1 MNALLATLHSVAE
14 TWWSYLAH
22 ATWQSAAVGLVIFA
36 AVYLMRR
43 WPAPLRY
50 GLLMV
55 AVLKFAVP
63 PLVAIPY
70 GPLEPER
77 DHGRQSLAVPH
88 LMQTAPLTN
97 VSMLGAEAKDAPLPA
112 GSALPLQLS
121 SSILPHHVESSPAPP
136 DGSSLQMDPRVVGS
150 LRDEWKVLLFVVH
163 VLGGV
168 LAGAYVLWGF
178 LRTWRFAARCEGVED
193 GELRRC
199 FDRLRQRLG
208 LRRRVRLLLASE
220 ECAPMALGVM
230 RPSVVLPRR
239 LVQTMG
245 PARLEAVL
253 AHELAHHRRKDM
265 WVLSIENLLLALW
278 WFHPVFWLV
287 RRGLRNAREDCCD
300 DMLLDARVADRE
312 TYCEILLQAAA
323 QVAQPGWARA
333 ALGVSERFHPLGR
346 RFKRIMDT
354 SLQLAP
360 RLSLAGALIV
370 IVLAILL
377 LPGVRLMEG
386 KADAQAALQEAVAKA
401 PEKGLVAYY
410 PLNGDAQD
418 HSGNGNHGV
427 VNGATPTTDR
437 TGAENAALH
446 FDGNDDFVE
455 IPNSDTLNVHGETSL
470 SIGAWVK
477 TASNPLTFG
486 YGKAIVWKWGP
497 GMEEDDQFVLALA
510 EGGAFFGLSDRPSRV
525 STGSLPVGQW
535 VSLVGVY
542 DADEKAIRLYV
553 NGELESTKRLAASIR
568 NTTTPLHIGKG
579 EIARQQFSGDI
590 DDVRI
595 YSRAL
600 TPDEIQS
607 PYKGPSYEERMKAV
621 AAQPASDGTRPSAD
635 TSAETE
641 KEIQEH
647 YAKAD
652 PDVQEYIGWTA
663 RNFARGGLW
672 RAANAYENLSP
683 EEREKRILYT
693 VDVLKGD
700 YGRHLCT
707 ALADAGAL
715 KDKRLL
721 PGLIKVAAFHRED
734 SDYDCRP
741 KWMAVAALGR
751 QDDESAVPTL
761 IPLVDHGNQNTRMW
775 ARASLVRLT
784 GQNFG
789 GDKQAWGK
797 WWNDS
802 GKKPL
807 IDLKQLKPWT
817 PPPRPQTESTPQI
830 QPSSSVPAGG
840 TGPKKGVLRFDG
852 VDDLIHIPTA
862 TQLNLTSNVTIS
874 AWVKPDPDCGESP
887 VLYRGDAQPGR
898 DPYVLGV
905 DKGKMRFI
913 VMLGQGQGRNVSPM
927 VTANLKGGWH
937 YWTGVR
943 DGAAGKIYLYKDGQL
958 VSEAP
963 AAAQIEYE
971 TSAMYNEIGAVDS
984 GAWGGTWGFFK
995 GEIDQISVWN
1005 VARKPDEIKH
1015 DFAEGLK
1022 GNEPGLV
1029 ALWTFDEDG
1038 QTINDASSFKCSA
1051 TLGRTPEPDPSDPT
1065 RVTTDA
1071 APAKTGTGHE

>member
-1 MNALLATLHSVAE
+1 VDHYNQNVRLWTRASLVRLTGQNFGADKKAWVDWANAAGPQTA
-14 TWWSYLAH
+14 
-22 ATWQSAAVGLVIFA
+22 I
-36 AVYLMRR
+36 
-43 WPAPLRY
+43 AP
-50 GLLMV
+50 
-55 AVLKFAVP
+55 AVLEWAS
-63 PLVAIPY
+63 
-70 GPLEPER
+70 
-77 DHGRQSLAVPH
+77 RQS
-88 LMQTAPLTN
+88 
-97 VSMLGAEAKDAPLPA
+97 
-112 GSALPLQLS
+112 
-121 SSILPHHVESSPAPP
+121 
-136 DGSSLQMDPRVVGS
+136 
-150 LRDEWKVLLFVVH
+150 
-163 VLGGV
+163 
-168 LAGAYVLWGF
+168 
-178 LRTWRFAARCEGVED
+178 
-193 GELRRC
+193 
-199 FDRLRQRLG
+199 
-208 LRRRVRLLLASE
+208 
-220 ECAPMALGVM
+220 
-230 RPSVVLPRR
+230 
-239 LVQTMG
+239 
-245 PARLEAVL
+245 
-253 AHELAHHRRKDM
+253 
-265 WVLSIENLLLALW
+265 
-278 WFHPVFWLV
+278 
-287 RRGLRNAREDCCD
+287 
-300 DMLLDARVADRE
+300 
-312 TYCEILLQAAA
+312 
-323 QVAQPGWARA
+323 
-333 ALGVSERFHPLGR
+333 
-346 RFKRIMDT
+346 
-354 SLQLAP
+354 
-360 RLSLAGALIV
+360 
-370 IVLAILL
+370 
-377 LPGVRLMEG
+377 
-386 KADAQAALQEAVAKA
+386 
-401 PEKGLVAYY
+401 
-410 PLNGDAQD
+410 
-418 HSGNGNHGV
+418 
-427 VNGATPTTDR
+427 
-437 TGAENAALH
+437 
-446 FDGNDDFVE
+446 
-455 IPNSDTLNVHGETSL
+455 
-470 SIGAWVK
+470 
-477 TASNPLTFG
+477 
-486 YGKAIVWKWGP
+486 
-497 GMEEDDQFVLALA
+497 
-510 EGGAFFGLSDRPSRV
+510 
-525 STGSLPVGQW
+525 
-535 VSLVGVY
+535 
-542 DADEKAIRLYV
+542 
-553 NGELESTKRLAASIR
+553 
-568 NTTTPLHIGKG
+568 
-579 EIARQQFSGDI
+579 
-590 DDVRI
+590 
-595 YSRAL
+595 
-600 TPDEIQS
+600 
-607 PYKGPSYEERMKAV
+607 EERMKSV
-621 AAQPASDGTRPSAD
+621 LAQRPSATAQPGGD
-635 TSAETE
+635 PNIE

-647 YAKAD
+647 YTKAD
-652 PDVQEYIGWTA
+652 PEVQEFIRLTA
-663 RNFARGGLW
+663 RTFGRGELW
-672 RAANAYENLSP
+672 QPANAYEKLTP
-683 EEREKRILYT
+683 EEREKKILYA
-693 VDVLKGD
+693 VDVLKGE

-707 ALADAGAL
+707 VLAEAGAL

-721 PGLIKVAAFHRED
+721 PGITKAAAYHRED
-734 SDYDCRP
+734 SDYDCRA

-761 IPLVDHGNQNTRMW
+761 VPLVDHGNQNTRMW
-775 ARASLVRLT
+775 AMASLVRLT

-802 GKKPL
+802 GKKPP

-937 YWTGVR
+937 YWTGVK